1 MNQLKKLFPFIRERE
16 EILSEINQT
25 SNLSTIF
32 YTWSLEER
40 ERFLDICTGAK
51 GFKILQDP
59 IFKEVLN
66 PEYTPARLE
75 NLLSSILGQTVKI
88 LQILPN
94 DTVRIASETTLLI
107 TDIIVELSDESIVN
121 VEVQRIGYK
130 FPAQR
135 AACYSADMLLRQ
147 YKRARNKQ
155 GEKFVYKDIK
165 SVYTIVFFEHS
176 PAEFHA
182 YPSLYIHNFEQKS
195 DTGIKMNLLQ
205 KYTFICLDNFQ
216 KCSNNKNIDNRLEAW
231 LTFFTTEDSLQVKKL
246 ITLYPEFKSMY
257 DTIYEMCLNT
267 EKVMNMFSKELQ
279 ILDENTVQYMMDE
292 MQEEIDALG
301 IELEERKRLLCETT
315 NELKHSEDALKH
327 SEDALKQSEDALKHS
342 EDALKHSED
351 ALKQSEDALKQSED
365 ALKQSKQELAQSKKL
380 LEEKDDIIR
389 QLQAQLSIQ

>member
-1 MNQLKKLFPFIRERE
+1 MNQLKKLFPFIRERK

-51 GFKILQDP
+51 GFKILQDS

-75 NLLSSILGQTVKI
+75 NLLSSILGQAVKI

-147 YKRARNKQ
+147 YKRARNRLGKN
-155 GEKFVYKDIK
+155 FVYKDIK

-176 PAEFHA
+176 PTEFHA

-216 KCSNNKNIDNRLEAW
+216 KYSNNKNIDNSLEAW
-231 LTFFTTEDSLQVKKL
+231 LVFFTTEDPLQVKNL

-301 IELEERKRLLCETT
+301 SELEERKRLLCET
-315 NELKHSEDALKH
+315 ESE
-327 SEDALKQSEDALKHS
+327 LKQSEDALKQS
-342 EDALKHSED
+342 NDALKQSND

-365 ALKQSKQELAQSKKL
+365 ALKQSKQELAHSKKL

>member
-1 MNQLKKLFPFIRERE
+1 MNQLKELFPTIRERE

-32 YTWSLEER
+32 YTWSLDER

-59 IFKEVLN
+59 VFKEVLN
-66 PEYTPARLE
+66 PEYTPERLE
-75 NLLSSILGQTVKI
+75 NLLSSILGQAVKI

-130 FPAQR
+130 FPGQR

-182 YPSLYIHNFEQKS
+182 HPPLYIHNFEQKS

-216 KCSNNKNIDNRLEAW
+216 KNSNNKNIDNNLEAW
-231 LTFFTTEDSLQVKKL
+231 LTFFTTEDPLRVKKL

-257 DTIYEMCLNT
+257 NAIYEMCLNT

-301 IELEERKRLLCETT
+301 IELSERKQLLCEAE
-315 NELKHSEDALKH
+315 NE
-327 SEDALKQSEDALKHS
+327 LKQSENALKQ
-342 EDALKHSED
+342 SED

-365 ALKQSKQELAQSKKL
+365 ALKQSEDALKQSEEELAQSKKL
-380 LEEKDDIIR
+380 LKEKDLLIR

>member
-1 MNQLKKLFPFIRERE
+1 MHINKGGRQMNQLKKLFPFIRERK

-51 GFKILQDP
+51 GFKILQDS

-75 NLLSSILGQTVKI
+75 NLLSSILGQAVKI

-147 YKRARNKQ
+147 YKRARNRLGKN
-155 GEKFVYKDIK
+155 FVYKDIK

-176 PAEFHA
+176 PTEFHA

-216 KCSNNKNIDNRLEAW
+216 KYSNNKNIDNSLEAW
-231 LTFFTTEDSLQVKKL
+231 LVFFTTEDPLQVKKL

-301 IELEERKRLLCETT
+301 SELEERKRLLCET
-315 NELKHSEDALKH
+315 ESE
-327 SEDALKQSEDALKHS
+327 LKQSEDALK
-342 EDALKHSED
+342 
-351 ALKQSEDALKQSED
+351 QSNDALKQSED
-365 ALKQSKQELAQSKKL
+365 ALKQSKQELAHSKKL

>member
-1 MNQLKKLFPFIRERE
+1 MNQLKKLFPFIRERK

-51 GFKILQDP
+51 GFKILQDS

-75 NLLSSILGQTVKI
+75 NLLSSILGQAVKI

-147 YKRARNKQ
+147 YKRARNRLGKN
-155 GEKFVYKDIK
+155 FVYKDIK

-176 PAEFHA
+176 PTEFHA

-216 KCSNNKNIDNRLEAW
+216 KYSNNKNIDNSLEAW
-231 LTFFTTEDSLQVKKL
+231 LVFFTTEDPLQVKKL

-301 IELEERKRLLCETT
+301 SELEERKRLLCET
-315 NELKHSEDALKH
+315 ESE
-327 SEDALKQSEDALKHS
+327 LKQSEDALK
-342 EDALKHSED
+342 
-351 ALKQSEDALKQSED
+351 QSNDALKQSED
-365 ALKQSKQELAQSKKL
+365 ALKQSKQELAHSKKL